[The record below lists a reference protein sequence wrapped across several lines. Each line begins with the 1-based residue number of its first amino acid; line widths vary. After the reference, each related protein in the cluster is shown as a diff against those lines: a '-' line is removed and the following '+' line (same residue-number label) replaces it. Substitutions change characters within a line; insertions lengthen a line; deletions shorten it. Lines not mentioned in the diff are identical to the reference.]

1 MKRKGFTLIEIIL
14 AITMISVLATAFLSL
29 ISFSYTNLIDS
40 EKFTEAMFED
50 QSIVEEQIDASRFS
64 SPPNPG
70 SNYVEVFGVN
80 VPVHLLSV
88 NTTTS
93 GQVKVYLPQQ
103 TTVPI
108 IPIIQSPPKL
118 IVKNHSDIN
127 VSPQPTTI
135 HIFDDQYKL
144 FVSEVDITAATKNEH
159 LMNVYRWYVSDEIS
173 SEESASSTIDDY
185 VVVQEWNEA
194 KAGVTYS
201 DAFNKGF
208 IPNMK
213 EYTDS
218 KTRRKN
224 QYNELDYEILKNAYS
239 YNHQQIINNFGNRY
253 VRYSVTPFSLSGRMG
268 LEELSEPIY
277 IEAPR
282 IEVLSAEFEE
292 KDEEDIV
299 VITFNLE
306 IEDSFSLSSIVLNEE
321 LGELALAKRDEDD
334 PTKMILKFKQPIN
347 TFNALSGNLLNREAV
362 ISKDYGAISIWY
374 NNYPNNSFTITP

>member
-70 SNYVEVFGVN
+70 SNYVEAFGVN

-201 DAFNKGF
+201 DAVNKGF